1 MHISVSPELR
11 ALWPDAAL
19 GVLTYTAEV
28 GPSSEAQLADFEAA
42 LVRLAAEYP
51 LDAITR
57 QPHVDATRRAY
68 KALGKSPSEYRNAA
82 EAMLRRIA
90 KGSGLYHINNVIE
103 VNNLI
108 SVSSGYS
115 IGSYDL
121 DQLQG
126 EVVLVRAAD
135 GAHYDGIGKSSVNI
149 QHLPVL
155 KDELGYFGNPT
166 SDSRRAMIQPGRHRI
181 CSVLYSFDG
190 KEAVAEWVERFREA
204 LEKYVQPEELE
215 TMIV

>member
-1 MHISVSPELR
+1 MQLSISPELL

-28 GPSSEAQLADFEAA
+28 GPSSEAQLADFEADLA
-42 LVRLAAEYP
+42 RLAGEYK
-51 LDAITR
+51 LETVS
-57 QPHVDATRRAY
+57 QNPHVDATRRAY
-68 KALGKSPSEYRNAA
+68 KALGKSPSEYRNSA

-90 KGSGLYHINNVIE
+90 KGNGLYHINNVIE

-108 SVSSGYS
+108 SVDSGYA
-115 IGSYDL
+115 IGSYDV
-121 DQLQG
+121 DQLRGQ
-126 EVVLVRAAD
+126 VVLVRAED

-155 KDELGYFGNPT
+155 KDELGYFGSPT
-166 SDSRRAMIQPGRHRI
+166 SDSQRAMIQPGRRRV
-181 CSVLYSFDG
+181 CSVIFSFDG

-204 LEKYVQPEELE
+204 LDRYVQPEELE

>member
-1 MHISVSPELR
+1 MQISISPELL
-11 ALWPDAAL
+11 ALWPDASL

-28 GPSSEAQLADFEAA
+28 RPSSEQQLADFEAA
-42 LVRLAAEYP
+42 LEKLAVEYK
-51 LDAITR
+51 LETIT
-57 QPHVDATRRAY
+57 QNPHVDSTRRAY
-68 KALGKSPSEYRNAA
+68 KALGKSPSEYRNSA

-90 KGSGLYHINNVIE
+90 KGNGLYHINNVIE

-108 SVSSGYS
+108 SVDSGYA
-115 IGSYDL
+115 IGSYDV

-155 KDELGYFGNPT
+155 EDELGYFGSPT
-166 SDSRRAMIQPGRHRI
+166 SDSQRAMIQPGRHRI
-181 CSVLYSFDG
+181 CSVIFAFDG

-204 LEKYVQPEELE
+204 LEKYVQPQELE

>member
-1 MHISVSPELR
+1 MRISISPEL
-11 ALWPDAAL
+11 LDIWPDAAL

-42 LVRLAAEYP
+42 LVRLAAEYK
-51 LDAITR
+51 LETITQNPR
-57 QPHVDATRRAY
+57 VDATRRAY
-68 KALGKSPSEYRNAA
+68 KALGKSPSEYRNSA

-90 KGSGLYHINNVIE
+90 KGNGLYHINNVIE

-108 SVSSGYS
+108 SVDSGYA
-115 IGSYDL
+115 IGSYDV
-121 DQLQG
+121 DQLRG
-126 EVVLVRAAD
+126 DVVLVRAED

-155 KDELGYFGNPT
+155 KDELGYFGSPT
-166 SDSRRAMIQPGRHRI
+166 SDSQRAMIQPGRRRV
-181 CSVLYSFDG
+181 CSVIFSFDG

>member
-1 MHISVSPELR
+1 
-11 ALWPDAAL
+11 
-19 GVLTYTAEV
+19 
-28 GPSSEAQLADFEAA
+28 
-42 LVRLAAEYP
+42 
-51 LDAITR
+51 
-57 QPHVDATRRAY
+57 
-68 KALGKSPSEYRNAA
+68 
-82 EAMLRRIA
+82 MLRRIA
-90 KGSGLYHINNVIE
+90 KGNGLYHINNVIE

-108 SVSSGYS
+108 SVDSGYA
-115 IGSYDL
+115 IGSYDV

-126 EVVLVRAAD
+126 EAVLVRAED

-155 KDELGYFGNPT
+155 KDELGYFGSPT
-166 SDSRRAMIQPGRHRI
+166 SDSRRAMIQPGRRRV
-181 CSVLYSFDG
+181 CSVIFAFDG